1 MHPVARKCQISRHLR
16 RSNAATLVA
25 LGQWGFAGGVAI
37 AVALHPGFVLKAN
50 EGGISDYGVH
60 LKTAVPYDLAL
71 LFAAA
76 GAYLAATHAR
86 DSTNLARGLRLVL
99 LTYATLVALTLAS
112 TFGYSLDRPQRD
124 LHVGVGIVL
133 TVFEVV
139 ASLWMCRERHG
150 DLALLLIQL
159 AGLALGALTVVGL
172 IHLLFVSEI
181 MTGGSFALV
190 LCRSTRQLSSGA
202 D

>member
-1 MHPVARKCQISRHLR
+1 MHPGTRKSQVSPHVYRP
-16 RSNAATLVA
+16 NAATFVA
-25 LGQWGFAGGVAI
+25 LGQWGFAVGVAI

-71 LFAAA
+71 VSAAL

-86 DSTNLARGLRLVL
+86 DSANVLRGLRSVL
-99 LTYATLVALTLAS
+99 LAYAFLVAVTLVS
-112 TFGYSLDRPQRD
+112 TFGYTLDRPQRD
-124 LHVGVGIVL
+124 LHVGVGSVL
-133 TVFEVV
+133 TVFEGVV
-139 ASLWMCRERHG
+139 SLWMYRERRG
-150 DLALLLIQL
+150 DLPLVLIQL
-159 AGLALGALTVVGL
+159 AGLVLGALTIVGF

-181 MTGGSFALV
+181 VTGGSFAVQLY
-190 LCRSTRQLSSGA
+190 RSTRQLSSRG